1 MLTTT
6 CGACGVRPAV
16 NPGATCG
23 NSYCQEAAYYVN
35 SAKNTRGRAKA
46 DAQRIAGQKV
56 AIAAE
61 RADGGVR

>member
-1 MLTTT
+1 MLSTT
-6 CGACGVRPAV
+6 CGICGVRPAT

-35 SAKNTRGRAKA
+35 SAKNTRGRAKS

-61 RADGGVR
+61 RADGGIR